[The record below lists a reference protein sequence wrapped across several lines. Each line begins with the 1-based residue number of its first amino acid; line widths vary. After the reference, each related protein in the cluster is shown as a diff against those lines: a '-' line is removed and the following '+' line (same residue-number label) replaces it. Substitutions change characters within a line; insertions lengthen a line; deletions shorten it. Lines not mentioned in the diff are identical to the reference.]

1 MSAISS
7 IRGKYFHLIVYKFH
21 VVFCCQNEEQNTG
34 TEPTVSHDVATTA
47 DILHEM
53 DVDDLLKYINGD
65 DDKSQAKMMT
75 RKAAKRARQKQRK
88 VSTTPLSYC
97 CR

>member
-1 MSAISS
+1 MFDVCFIW
-7 IRGKYFHLIVYKFH
+7 
-21 VVFCCQNEEQNTG
+21 QNEQQSTG
-34 TEPTVSHDVATTA
+34 TELSESHDVAATA
-47 DILHEM
+47 EVLHEM

-88 VSTTPLSYC
+88 VSTTAADNILVLFPLSC
-97 CR
+97 H